1 MNLIAQ
7 HLEQPSQAYAQARAA
22 TEARLGVRL
31 VKFFFDDTPATG
43 YGEYDAL
50 IAENERLRK
59 SVAAARVALARAFGD
74 ESP

>member
-1 MNLIAQ
+1 MNLTTH
-7 HLEQPSQAYAQARAA
+7 HLPTPRFLRQRAA

-31 VKFFFDDTPATG
+31 VKFFCDEPRAVG

-50 IAENERLRK
+50 IAENEKLRT

-74 ESP
+74 E